1 MNPNLKRIE
10 ATLNQLASQSASG
23 PSASGSGT
31 PSFAVGSPP
40 SVGDAPA
47 AGRDPLTVTV
57 SATPV
62 PDTAPRSPGNPG
74 SSAPSFT
81 VSASRRSPAP
91 EATVEPFP
99 VDSQTAKAPSL
110 PKVKPTS
117 FSSHRHGA
125 NPALAMNLL
134 HEMEAIVAGWQ
145 SQLQSTLDQIQ
156 ALYLEGPIVDGWLES
171 DAEGSQ
177 PLSQADL
184 DRVRSYLNKV
194 NLPHS
199 KIADTPQTTYRLC
212 GLDENGKL
220 WAKHCPI
227 EQLPSVSLAIAR
239 HQKLRQLLGQKQTL
253 ENRLN
258 QLAETLVM
266 LHSYIQG
273 SADVQFK
280 PSEAIAPQLFGREAQ
295 PSRN

>member
-31 PSFAVGSPP
+31 PSFTVGGPP
-40 SVGDAPA
+40 SMGDAPA
-47 AGRDPLTVTV
+47 SARDPFTVTV

-62 PDTAPRSPGNPG
+62 PETAPRSTENRG
-74 SSAPSFT
+74 SAPSFT
-81 VSASRRSPAP
+81 VAASRRSQAPA
-91 EATVEPFP
+91 ETVEPFP
-99 VDSQTAKAPSL
+99 VDTQNAKAPSL

-194 NLPHS
+194 NLPPS
-199 KIADTPQTTYRLC
+199 QIPDTPQTTYRLC
-212 GLDENGKL
+212 GLGEDGKL
-220 WAKHCPI
+220 WTKHCPI

-239 HQKLRQLLGQKQTL
+239 HQKLRQLLAQKQTL

-295 PSRN
+295 PNRN